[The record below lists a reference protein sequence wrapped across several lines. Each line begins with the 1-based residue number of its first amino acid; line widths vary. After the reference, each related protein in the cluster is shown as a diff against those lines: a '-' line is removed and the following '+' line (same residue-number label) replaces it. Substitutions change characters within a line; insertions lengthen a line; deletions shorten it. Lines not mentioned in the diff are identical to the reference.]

1 MNGLANGHTNGHVDA
16 LPSSDAASIAL
27 VEPTEDERWAQWT
40 INGNSWRGALS
51 LEGYC
56 RREQH
61 LANQECT
68 RNGRQ
73 SWWVLVDHSSQ
84 SPRRRV
90 LSGCETFRKTAI
102 VSHNGKTKDV
112 IVHGVGS
119 VFCPPEHRGRGY
131 AGRMME
137 ELGKKLPT
145 WQTSEKRECLFS
157 ILYSDIGKKFYAS
170 HGWKPFPSSHISL
183 PPVDESAHS
192 TKLPALKELKAEDL
206 APLCAAD
213 ESLLRKA
220 LAKGSAGGKTRV
232 ALVPNVETIRWHHA
246 REQFVGTEL
255 YGKFPSIKGGVV
267 GDKEG
272 QRIWCYWTRMW
283 SNPNKGD
290 SKGNTLHILRVV
302 VEPDAVP
309 GSVVPA
315 IAALLA
321 RAQRE
326 AAEWHMEQVDYWNP
340 SPEVVAAA
348 QLLDPKAEVV
358 DRDSESIASLRWFGE
373 PPSDDGSIVHSIE
386 WVANEK
392 YGWC

>member
-16 LPSSDAASIAL
+16 LPPSDAPSIAL
-27 VEPTEDERWAQWT
+27 VEPTEEEKWAQWT
-40 INGNSWRGALS
+40 LNGNSWKGALS

-61 LANQECT
+61 LANQDCT
-68 RNGRQ
+68 KNGGQ
-73 SWWVLVDHSSQ
+73 SWWVLVDTACQ
-84 SPRRRV
+84 GPRRRV
-90 LSGCETFRKTAI
+90 LSGCETFCKPA
-102 VSHNGKTKDV
+102 VVAQNGKTTDV

-131 AGRMME
+131 AGRMLE
-137 ELGKKLPT
+137 ELGKRLPT
-145 WQTSEKRECLFS
+145 WQTSEKRKCLFS

-170 HGWKPFPSSHISL
+170 HGWEPFPSSHISL
-183 PPVDESAHS
+183 PPVEESANS
-192 TKLPALKELKAEDL
+192 SKLPGLKELQAEDL

-213 ESLLRKA
+213 EALLRKNLVDA
-220 LAKGSAGGKTRV
+220 ANGKTRV
-232 ALVPNVETIRWHHA
+232 ALIPNVETIRWHHA

-255 YGKFPSIKGGVV
+255 YGRFPSIKGGVV

-283 SNPNKGD
+283 SNPNKGE
-290 SKGNTLHILRVV
+290 SKGNTLHILRIVI
-302 VEPDAVP
+302 EPNVVP

-373 PPSDDGSIVHSIE
+373 SPSDGGSIADSIE